1 MRDTGIRIMNFD
13 QKDLEIGSFQ
23 NFNKNLHFLIN
34 FTLITTDKWFQIG
47 ILNLNKMSSTE

>member
-47 ILNLNKMSSTE
+47 ILNLNKMSSE